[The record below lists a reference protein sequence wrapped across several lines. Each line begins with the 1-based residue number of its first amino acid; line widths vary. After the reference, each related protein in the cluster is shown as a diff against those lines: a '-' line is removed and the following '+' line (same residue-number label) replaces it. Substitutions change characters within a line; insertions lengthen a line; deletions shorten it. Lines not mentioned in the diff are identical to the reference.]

1 MSFMA
6 EKFEDEDDDDFDDDE
21 GDAVSDGE
29 VLDDFEDIDDKV
41 IVLKDPSHARR
52 RLEQLREEK
61 ELERLLR
68 GDLDDWY

>member
-1 MSFMA
+1 MS
-6 EKFEDEDDDDFDDDE
+6 EKFDDDDDFDDDDSDADTD
-21 GDAVSDGE
+21 GDGDI
-29 VLDDFEDIDDKV
+29 LDDFEEIDDKE
-41 IVLKDPSHARR
+41 ITFKDPSHARR

>member
-1 MSFMA
+1 MA
-6 EKFEDEDDDDFDDDE
+6 EKFDDDDDFDDDDSAADTD
-21 GDAVSDGE
+21 GDGDI
-29 VLDDFEDIDDKV
+29 LDVFEDIDDKV
-41 IVLKDPSHARR
+41 ISFKDPSHARR